1 MANSTLKTRI
11 VINNKPAADWGRDTE
26 TIWLKGEFLVES
38 DTRKIKI
45 GDGVNK
51 YSALKYANMT
61 PEEVD
66 ALVKQSSHSH
76 SNKAILDATTASFTT
91 ALKSKLDGIA
101 AGAEANVQSDWNIL
115 DSSSDAFIKNKP
127 TSMPA
132 SDVHEWAK
140 AETKPTYTATEVGAD
155 PTGSSAKAL
164 TDAKSYADKKVAD
177 LVNGA
182 PGTMDT
188 LKEVSDALDA
198 NKDVVDALNAA
209 IGNKANQ
216 SDLTAHTEN
225 VDIHVTK
232 EKKTA
237 WDSAATHAGSA
248 HAPVNSERNTITSI
262 KKNGS
267 AVPINE
273 DRSVDISVPT
283 KVSQLANDA
292 GYKTTDNNTT
302 YSLGVAANSSANGT
316 AKIRLTGSD
325 TKTTDIAIK
334 GTGSTSV
341 TTDAE
346 GNLIVTSADTKYTH
360 PTGDGNLHVPA
371 TGTTNNGKVL
381 KAGATAGSAAWAQ
394 LTKAD
399 VGLGNVD
406 NTSDATKSV
415 ASAAKLTTA
424 RNINVGGAVTA
435 TAASFNGSA
444 DATINVTSLNAAK
457 LVLNSGD
464 VLILDGSI

>member
-11 VINNKPAADWGRDTE
+11 VINNKPAADWGKDTE

-164 TDAKSYADKKVAD
+164 TDAKSYADKKVAA

-182 PGTMDT
+182 PETMDT

-216 SDLTAHTEN
+216 SDLTAHTGN

-237 WDSAATHAGSA
+237 WDSAATHAGTA
-248 HAPVNSERNTITSI
+248 HAPSNAERNTIVSV
-262 KKNGS
+262 KKNGEEV
-267 AVPINE
+267 VPGV
-273 DRSVDISVPT
+273 DRSVDIKVPT
-283 KVSQLANDA
+283 KTSELTNDA
-292 GYKTTDNNTT
+292 GFITKA
-302 YSLGVAANSSANGT
+302 YS
-316 AKIRLTGSD
+316 
-325 TKTTDIAIK
+325 
-334 GTGSTSV
+334 
-341 TTDAE
+341 
-346 GNLIVTSADTKYTH
+346 H

-371 TGTTNNGKVL
+371 TGTTNNEKVL
-381 KAGATAGSAAWAQ
+381 KAGATAGSATWSQ
-394 LTKAD
+394 LTKSD
-399 VGLGNVD
+399 VGLNNVD

-444 DATINVTSLNAAK
+444 NATINVTSLNAAK

>member
-11 VINNKPAADWGRDTE
+11 VINNKPAADWGKDTE

-164 TDAKSYADKKVAD
+164 TDAKSYADKKVAA

-182 PGTMDT
+182 PETMDT

-216 SDLTAHTEN
+216 SDLTAHTGN
-225 VDIHVTK
+225 SDIHVTK
-232 EKKTA
+232 EKKTS
-237 WDSAATHAGSA
+237 WDSAATHAGTA
-248 HAPVNSERNTITSI
+248 HAPSNAERNTIVSV
-262 KKNGS
+262 KKNGEEV
-267 AVPINE
+267 VPGV
-273 DRSVDISVPT
+273 DRSVDIKVPT
-283 KVSQLANDA
+283 KTSELTNDS
-292 GYKTTDNNTT
+292 GY
-302 YSLGVAANSSANGT
+302 
-316 AKIRLTGSD
+316 I
-325 TKTTDIAIK
+325 TKAY
-334 GTGSTSV
+334 V
-341 TTDAE
+341 
-346 GNLIVTSADTKYTH
+346 H
-360 PTGDGNLHVPA
+360 PTGDGNMHVPA
-371 TGTTNNGKVL
+371 TGTSNNEKVL

-406 NTSDATKSV
+406 NTADVNKNVATATKL
-415 ASAAKLTTA
+415 KTA
-424 RNINVGGAVTA
+424 RNINVSGAVT
-435 TAASFNGSA
+435 GSA
-444 DATINVTSLNAAK
+444 APFDGSANATINVTSVNAIK
-457 LVLNSGD
+457 LVLNPGD
-464 VLILDGSI
+464 TLILDGTM

>member
-11 VINNKPAADWGRDTE
+11 VINNKPAADWGKDTE

-164 TDAKSYADKKVAD
+164 TDAKSYADKKVAA

-182 PGTMDT
+182 PETMDT

-216 SDLTAHTEN
+216 SDLTAHTGN

-237 WDSAATHAGSA
+237 WDSAATHAGTA
-248 HAPVNSERNTITSI
+248 HAPSNAERNTIVSV
-262 KKNGS
+262 KKNGEEV
-267 AVPINE
+267 VPGV
-273 DRSVDISVPT
+273 DRSVDIKVPT
-283 KVSQLANDA
+283 KTSELTNDA
-292 GYKTTDNNTT
+292 GFITKA
-302 YSLGVAANSSANGT
+302 YS
-316 AKIRLTGSD
+316 
-325 TKTTDIAIK
+325 
-334 GTGSTSV
+334 
-341 TTDAE
+341 
-346 GNLIVTSADTKYTH
+346 H

-371 TGTTNNGKVL
+371 TGITNNGKVL
-381 KAGATAGSAAWAQ
+381 KAGATTGSATWSQ
-394 LTKAD
+394 LTKSD
-399 VGLGNVD
+399 VGLNNVD

-444 DATINVTSLNAAK
+444 NATINVTSLNAAK

>member
-11 VINNKPAADWGRDTE
+11 VINNKPAADWGKDTE

-164 TDAKSYADKKVAD
+164 TDAKSYADKKVAA

-182 PGTMDT
+182 PETMDT

-216 SDLTAHTEN
+216 SDLTAHTGN

-237 WDSAATHAGSA
+237 WDSAATHAGTA
-248 HAPVNSERNTITSI
+248 HAPSNAERNTIVSV
-262 KKNGS
+262 KKNGEEV
-267 AVPINE
+267 VPGV
-273 DRSVDISVPT
+273 DRSVDIKVPT
-283 KVSQLANDA
+283 KTSELTNDA
-292 GYKTTDNNTT
+292 GFITKA
-302 YSLGVAANSSANGT
+302 YS
-316 AKIRLTGSD
+316 
-325 TKTTDIAIK
+325 
-334 GTGSTSV
+334 
-341 TTDAE
+341 
-346 GNLIVTSADTKYTH
+346 H
-360 PTGDGNLHVPA
+360 PTDDGNLHVPA

-444 DATINVTSLNAAK
+444 NATINVTSLNAAK

>member
-216 SDLTAHTEN
+216 SDLTAHTGN

-237 WDSAATHAGSA
+237 WDSAATHAGTA
-248 HAPVNSERNTITSI
+248 HAPSNAERNTIVSV
-262 KKNGS
+262 KKNGEEV
-267 AVPINE
+267 VPGV
-273 DRSVDISVPT
+273 DRSVDIKVPT
-283 KVSQLANDA
+283 KTSELTNDS
-292 GYKTTDNNTT
+292 GY
-302 YSLGVAANSSANGT
+302 
-316 AKIRLTGSD
+316 I
-325 TKTTDIAIK
+325 TKAY
-334 GTGSTSV
+334 V
-341 TTDAE
+341 
-346 GNLIVTSADTKYTH
+346 H

-381 KAGATAGSAAWAQ
+381 KAGATAGSATWSQ
-394 LTKAD
+394 LTKSD
-399 VGLGNVD
+399 VGLNNVD
-406 NTSDATKSV
+406 NTADANKNV
-415 ASAAKLTTA
+415 ATAVKLKTA
-424 RNINVGGAVTA
+424 RNVNVSGAVTG
-435 TAASFNGSA
+435 TAIPFDGSA
-444 DATINVTSLNAAK
+444 DATINVTSVNAIK
-457 LVLNSGD
+457 LVLNPGD
-464 VLILDGSI
+464 TLILDGTI

>member
-11 VINNKPAADWGRDTE
+11 VINNKPAADWGKDTE

-164 TDAKSYADKKVAD
+164 TDAKSYADKKVAA

-182 PGTMDT
+182 PETMDT

-216 SDLTAHTEN
+216 SDLTAHTGN

-237 WDSAATHAGSA
+237 WDSAATHAGTA
-248 HAPVNSERNTITSI
+248 HAPSNAERNTIVSV
-262 KKNGS
+262 KKNGEEV
-267 AVPINE
+267 VPGV
-273 DRSVDISVPT
+273 DRSVDIKVPT
-283 KVSQLANDA
+283 KTSELTNDA
-292 GYKTTDNNTT
+292 GFITKA
-302 YSLGVAANSSANGT
+302 YS
-316 AKIRLTGSD
+316 
-325 TKTTDIAIK
+325 
-334 GTGSTSV
+334 
-341 TTDAE
+341 
-346 GNLIVTSADTKYTH
+346 H
-360 PTGDGNLHVPA
+360 PTDDGNLHVPA

-381 KAGATAGSAAWAQ
+381 KAGATAGSATWSQ
-394 LTKAD
+394 LTKSD
-399 VGLGNVD
+399 VGLNNVD

-444 DATINVTSLNAAK
+444 NATINVTSLNAAK

>member
-1 MANSTLKTRI
+1 
-11 VINNKPAADWGRDTE
+11 
-26 TIWLKGEFLVES
+26 
-38 DTRKIKI
+38 
-45 GDGVNK
+45 
-51 YSALKYANMT
+51 
-61 PEEVD
+61 
-66 ALVKQSSHSH
+66 
-76 SNKAILDATTASFTT
+76 
-91 ALKSKLDGIA
+91 
-101 AGAEANVQSDWNIL
+101 
-115 DSSSDAFIKNKP
+115 
-127 TSMPA
+127 
-132 SDVHEWAK
+132 
-140 AETKPTYTATEVGAD
+140 
-155 PTGSSAKAL
+155 
-164 TDAKSYADKKVAD
+164 
-177 LVNGA
+177 
-182 PGTMDT
+182 
-188 LKEVSDALDA
+188 
-198 NKDVVDALNAA
+198 
-209 IGNKANQ
+209 
-216 SDLTAHTEN
+216 
-225 VDIHVTK
+225 
-232 EKKTA
+232 
-237 WDSAATHAGSA
+237 
-248 HAPVNSERNTITSI
+248 
-262 KKNGS
+262 
-267 AVPINE
+267 
-273 DRSVDISVPT
+273 
-283 KVSQLANDA
+283 
-292 GYKTTDNNTT
+292 
-302 YSLGVAANSSANGT
+302 
-316 AKIRLTGSD
+316 LTGSD

-334 GTGSTSV
+334 GAGSTSV

>member
-11 VINNKPAADWGRDTE
+11 VINNKPAADWGKDTE

-164 TDAKSYADKKVAD
+164 TDAKSYADKKVAA

-182 PGTMDT
+182 PETMDT

-216 SDLTAHTEN
+216 SDLTAHTGN

-237 WDSAATHAGSA
+237 WDSAATHAGTA
-248 HAPVNSERNTITSI
+248 HAPSNAERNTIVSV
-262 KKNGS
+262 KKNGEEV
-267 AVPINE
+267 VPGV
-273 DRSVDISVPT
+273 DRSVDIKVPT
-283 KVSQLANDA
+283 KTSELTNDA
-292 GYKTTDNNTT
+292 GFITKA
-302 YSLGVAANSSANGT
+302 YS
-316 AKIRLTGSD
+316 
-325 TKTTDIAIK
+325 
-334 GTGSTSV
+334 
-341 TTDAE
+341 
-346 GNLIVTSADTKYTH
+346 H

-371 TGTTNNGKVL
+371 TGATNNGKVL
-381 KAGATAGSAAWAQ
+381 KAGATAGSATWSQ
-394 LTKAD
+394 LTKSD
-399 VGLGNVD
+399 VGLNNVD

-444 DATINVTSLNAAK
+444 NATINVTSLNAAK

>member
-11 VINNKPAADWGRDTE
+11 VINNKPAADWGKDTE

-155 PTGSSAKAL
+155 PTGSSAKVL
-164 TDAKSYADKKVAD
+164 TDAKSYADKKVAA

-182 PGTMDT
+182 PETMDT

-216 SDLTAHTEN
+216 SDLTAHTGN

-237 WDSAATHAGSA
+237 WDSAATHAGTA
-248 HAPVNSERNTITSI
+248 HAPSNAERNTIVSV
-262 KKNGS
+262 KKNGEEV
-267 AVPINE
+267 VPGV
-273 DRSVDISVPT
+273 DRSVDIKVPT
-283 KVSQLANDA
+283 KTSELTNDA
-292 GYKTTDNNTT
+292 GFITKA
-302 YSLGVAANSSANGT
+302 YS
-316 AKIRLTGSD
+316 
-325 TKTTDIAIK
+325 
-334 GTGSTSV
+334 
-341 TTDAE
+341 
-346 GNLIVTSADTKYTH
+346 H

-381 KAGATAGSAAWAQ
+381 KAGATAGSATWSQ
-394 LTKAD
+394 LTKSD
-399 VGLGNVD
+399 VGLNNVD

-444 DATINVTSLNAAK
+444 NATINVTSLNAAK

>member
-1 MANSTLKTRI
+1 
-11 VINNKPAADWGRDTE
+11 
-26 TIWLKGEFLVES
+26 
-38 DTRKIKI
+38 
-45 GDGVNK
+45 
-51 YSALKYANMT
+51 MT

-164 TDAKSYADKKVAD
+164 TDAKSYADKKVAA

-182 PGTMDT
+182 PETMDT

-198 NKDVVDALNAA
+198 NKDVVDALKAA

-216 SDLTAHTEN
+216 SDLTAHTGN
-225 VDIHVTK
+225 SDIHVTK
-232 EKKTA
+232 EKKTS
-237 WDSAATHAGSA
+237 WDSAATHAGTA
-248 HAPVNSERNTITSI
+248 HAPSNAERNTIVSV
-262 KKNGS
+262 KKNGEEV
-267 AVPINE
+267 VPGV
-273 DRSVDISVPT
+273 DRSVDIKVPT
-283 KVSQLANDA
+283 KTSELTNDS
-292 GYKTTDNNTT
+292 GY
-302 YSLGVAANSSANGT
+302 
-316 AKIRLTGSD
+316 I
-325 TKTTDIAIK
+325 TKAY
-334 GTGSTSV
+334 V
-341 TTDAE
+341 
-346 GNLIVTSADTKYTH
+346 H
-360 PTGDGNLHVPA
+360 PTGDGNMHVPA
-371 TGTTNNGKVL
+371 TGTSNNGKVL

-406 NTSDATKSV
+406 NTADVNKNVATATKL
-415 ASAAKLTTA
+415 KTA
-424 RNINVGGAVTA
+424 RNINVSGAVT
-435 TAASFNGSA
+435 GSA
-444 DATINVTSLNAAK
+444 APFDGSANATINVTSVNAIK
-457 LVLNSGD
+457 LVLNPGD
-464 VLILDGSI
+464 TLILDGTM

>member
-11 VINNKPAADWGRDTE
+11 VINNKPAADWGKDTE

-216 SDLTAHTEN
+216 SDLTAHTGN

-237 WDSAATHAGSA
+237 WDSAATHAGTA
-248 HAPVNSERNTITSI
+248 HAPSNAERNTIVSV
-262 KKNGS
+262 KKNGEEV
-267 AVPINE
+267 VPGV
-273 DRSVDISVPT
+273 DRSVDIKVPT
-283 KVSQLANDA
+283 KTSELTNDS
-292 GYKTTDNNTT
+292 GY
-302 YSLGVAANSSANGT
+302 
-316 AKIRLTGSD
+316 I
-325 TKTTDIAIK
+325 TKAY
-334 GTGSTSV
+334 V
-341 TTDAE
+341 
-346 GNLIVTSADTKYTH
+346 H

-371 TGTTNNGKVL
+371 TGTINNGKVL
-381 KAGATAGSAAWAQ
+381 KAGATAGSATWSQ
-394 LTKAD
+394 LTKSD
-399 VGLGNVD
+399 VGLNNVD
-406 NTSDATKSV
+406 NTADANKNV
-415 ASAAKLTTA
+415 ATAVKLKTA
-424 RNINVGGAVTA
+424 RNVNVSGAVTG
-435 TAASFNGSA
+435 TAIPFDGSA
-444 DATINVTSLNAAK
+444 DAIINVTSVNAIK
-457 LVLNSGD
+457 LVLNPGD
-464 VLILDGSI
+464 TLILDGTI

>member
-11 VINNKPAADWGRDTE
+11 VINNKPAADWGKDTE

-76 SNKAILDATTASFTT
+76 GNKAILDATTASFTT

-155 PTGSSAKAL
+155 PKGSSTKAL

-182 PGTMDT
+182 PETMDT

-216 SDLTAHTEN
+216 SDLTAHTGN

-237 WDSAATHAGSA
+237 WDSAATHAGTA
-248 HAPVNSERNTITSI
+248 HAPSNAERNTIVTGNVDIHVTKEKKTAWDSAATHAGTAHAPSNAERNTI
-262 KKNGS
+262 VSVKKNGEEV
-267 AVPINE
+267 VPGV
-273 DRSVDISVPT
+273 DRSVDIKVPT
-283 KVSQLANDA
+283 KTSELTNDS
-292 GYKTTDNNTT
+292 GY
-302 YSLGVAANSSANGT
+302 
-316 AKIRLTGSD
+316 I
-325 TKTTDIAIK
+325 TKAY
-334 GTGSTSV
+334 V
-341 TTDAE
+341 
-346 GNLIVTSADTKYTH
+346 H

-381 KAGATAGSAAWAQ
+381 KAGATAGSATWTQ
-394 LTKAD
+394 LTKND
-399 VGLGNVD
+399 VGLNAVD
-406 NTSDATKSV
+406 NTADENKNVATAV
-415 ASAAKLTTA
+415 KLKTA
-424 RNINVGGAVTA
+424 RNINVSGAVTGTA
-435 TAASFNGSA
+435 TPFDGSG
-444 DATINVTSLNAAK
+444 DATINVTSVNAIK
-457 LVLNSGD
+457 LVLNPGD
-464 VLILDGSI
+464 TLILDGTV

>member
-164 TDAKSYADKKVAD
+164 TDAKSYADKKVAA

-216 SDLTAHTEN
+216 SDLTAHTGN

-237 WDSAATHAGSA
+237 WDSAATHAGTA
-248 HAPVNSERNTITSI
+248 HAPSNAERNTIVSV
-262 KKNGS
+262 KKNGEEV
-267 AVPINE
+267 VPGV
-273 DRSVDISVPT
+273 DRSVDIKVPT
-283 KVSQLANDA
+283 KTSELTNDS
-292 GYKTTDNNTT
+292 GY
-302 YSLGVAANSSANGT
+302 
-316 AKIRLTGSD
+316 I
-325 TKTTDIAIK
+325 TKAY
-334 GTGSTSV
+334 V
-341 TTDAE
+341 
-346 GNLIVTSADTKYTH
+346 H

-381 KAGATAGSAAWAQ
+381 KAGATAGSATWSQ
-394 LTKAD
+394 LTKSD
-399 VGLGNVD
+399 VGLNNVD
-406 NTSDATKSV
+406 NTADANKNV
-415 ASAAKLTTA
+415 ATAVKLKTA
-424 RNINVGGAVTA
+424 RNVNVSGAVTG
-435 TAASFNGSA
+435 TAIPFDGSA
-444 DATINVTSLNAAK
+444 DAIINVTSVNAIK
-457 LVLNSGD
+457 LVLNPGD
-464 VLILDGSI
+464 TLILDGTI

>member
-66 ALVKQSSHSH
+66 DLVKQSSHSH
-76 SNKAILDATTASFTT
+76 GNKAILDATTASFTT

-164 TDAKSYADKKVAD
+164 TDAKSYADKKVAA

-182 PGTMDT
+182 PETMDT

-216 SDLTAHTEN
+216 SDLTAHTGN

-237 WDSAATHAGSA
+237 WDSAATHAGTA
-248 HAPVNSERNTITSI
+248 HAPSNAERNTIVSV
-262 KKNGS
+262 KKNGEEV
-267 AVPINE
+267 VPGV
-273 DRSVDISVPT
+273 DRSVDIKVPT
-283 KVSQLANDA
+283 KTSELTNDS
-292 GYKTTDNNTT
+292 GY
-302 YSLGVAANSSANGT
+302 
-316 AKIRLTGSD
+316 I
-325 TKTTDIAIK
+325 TKAY
-334 GTGSTSV
+334 V
-341 TTDAE
+341 
-346 GNLIVTSADTKYTH
+346 H
-360 PTGDGNLHVPA
+360 PTGDGNMHVPA
-371 TGTTNNGKVL
+371 TGTSNNGKVL
-381 KAGATAGSAAWAQ
+381 KAGATAGSAAWVQ

-406 NTSDATKSV
+406 NTADVNKNVATATKL
-415 ASAAKLTTA
+415 KTA
-424 RNINVGGAVTA
+424 RNINVSGAVT
-435 TAASFNGSA
+435 GSA
-444 DATINVTSLNAAK
+444 VPFDGSANATINVTSVNAIK
-457 LVLNSGD
+457 LVLNPGD
-464 VLILDGSI
+464 TLILDGTM

>member
-11 VINNKPAADWGRDTE
+11 VINNKPAADWGKDTE

-132 SDVHEWAK
+132 SDVYEWAK

-164 TDAKSYADKKVAD
+164 TDAKSYADKKVAA

-182 PGTMDT
+182 PETMDT

-216 SDLTAHTEN
+216 SDLTTHTGN

-237 WDSAATHAGSA
+237 WDSAATHAGTA
-248 HAPVNSERNTITSI
+248 HAPSNAERNTIVSV
-262 KKNGS
+262 KKNGEEV
-267 AVPINE
+267 VPGV
-273 DRSVDISVPT
+273 DRSVDIKVPT
-283 KVSQLANDA
+283 KTSELTNDA
-292 GYKTTDNNTT
+292 GFITKA
-302 YSLGVAANSSANGT
+302 YS
-316 AKIRLTGSD
+316 
-325 TKTTDIAIK
+325 
-334 GTGSTSV
+334 
-341 TTDAE
+341 
-346 GNLIVTSADTKYTH
+346 H

-381 KAGATAGSAAWAQ
+381 KAGATAGSATWSQ
-394 LTKAD
+394 LTKSD
-399 VGLGNVD
+399 VGLNNVD

-444 DATINVTSLNAAK
+444 NATINVTSLNAAK

>member
-1 MANSTLKTRI
+1 MANTTLKTRI
-11 VINNKPAADWGRDTE
+11 LLNNKTAAEWAKDTE
-26 TIWLKGEFLVES
+26 TVWLKGEFLVES
-38 DTRKIKI
+38 DTKKCKI
-45 GDGVNK
+45 GDGVKK
-51 YSALKYANMT
+51 YNELTYAYLT
-61 PEEVD
+61 PEEVNSIV
-66 ALVKQSSHSH
+66 AQSSHTH

-91 ALKSKLDGIA
+91 ALLQKLNAIA
-101 AGAEANVQSDWNIL
+101 AGAEVNVQSDWNIT

-132 SDVHEWAK
+132 SDVSAWAK
-140 AETKPTYTATEVGAD
+140 APTKPKYTATEVGAD

-164 TDAKSYADKKVAD
+164 TDAKAYADQKIAD
-177 LVNGA
+177 LVNDA
-182 PGTMDT
+182 PETMDT

-198 NKDVVDALNAA
+198 NKNVVDALNSA
-209 IGNKANQ
+209 IGKKANQ
-216 SDLTAHTEN
+216 ADLTTHTGN
-225 VDIHVTK
+225 ADIHVTK

-237 WDSAATHAGSA
+237 WDGAATHAGSA
-248 HAPVNSERNTITSI
+248 HAPVNSERNTIISI

-334 GTGSTSV
+334 GAGSTSV

-415 ASAAKLTTA
+415 ASAAKLATA

>member
-1 MANSTLKTRI
+1 MANSTLRTRI
-11 VINNKPAADWGRDTE
+11 VINNKPAADWERDTE

-76 SNKAILDATTASFTT
+76 GNKAILDATTASFTT

-164 TDAKSYADKKVAD
+164 TDAKSYADKKVAA

-182 PGTMDT
+182 PETMDT

-216 SDLTAHTEN
+216 SDLTAHTGN

-237 WDSAATHAGSA
+237 WDSAATHAGTA
-248 HAPVNSERNTITSI
+248 HAPSNAERNTIVSV
-262 KKNGS
+262 KKNGEEV
-267 AVPINE
+267 VPGV
-273 DRSVDISVPT
+273 DRSVDIKVPT
-283 KVSQLANDA
+283 KTSELTNDS
-292 GYKTTDNNTT
+292 GY
-302 YSLGVAANSSANGT
+302 
-316 AKIRLTGSD
+316 I
-325 TKTTDIAIK
+325 TKAY
-334 GTGSTSV
+334 V
-341 TTDAE
+341 
-346 GNLIVTSADTKYTH
+346 H
-360 PTGDGNLHVPA
+360 PTGDGNMHVPA
-371 TGTTNNGKVL
+371 TGTSNNGKVL
-381 KAGATAGSAAWAQ
+381 KAGATAGSAAWVQ

-406 NTSDATKSV
+406 NTADVNKNVATATKL
-415 ASAAKLTTA
+415 KTA
-424 RNINVGGAVTA
+424 RNINVSGAVT
-435 TAASFNGSA
+435 GSA
-444 DATINVTSLNAAK
+444 VPFDGSANATINVTSVNAIK
-457 LVLNSGD
+457 LVLNPGD
-464 VLILDGSI
+464 TLILDGTM

>member
-11 VINNKPAADWGRDTE
+11 VINNKPAADWGKDTE

-164 TDAKSYADKKVAD
+164 TDAKSYADKKVAA

-182 PGTMDT
+182 PETMDT

-216 SDLTAHTEN
+216 SDLTAHTGN
-225 VDIHVTK
+225 SDIHVTK
-232 EKKTA
+232 EKKTS
-237 WDSAATHAGSA
+237 WDSAATHAGTA
-248 HAPVNSERNTITSI
+248 HAPSNAERNTIVSV
-262 KKNGS
+262 KKNGEEV
-267 AVPINE
+267 VPGV
-273 DRSVDISVPT
+273 DRSVDIKVPT
-283 KVSQLANDA
+283 KTSELTNDS
-292 GYKTTDNNTT
+292 GY
-302 YSLGVAANSSANGT
+302 
-316 AKIRLTGSD
+316 I
-325 TKTTDIAIK
+325 TKAY
-334 GTGSTSV
+334 V
-341 TTDAE
+341 
-346 GNLIVTSADTKYTH
+346 H
-360 PTGDGNLHVPA
+360 PTGDGNMHVPA
-371 TGTTNNGKVL
+371 TGTSNNGKVL

>member
-11 VINNKPAADWGRDTE
+11 VINNKPAADWGKDTE

-76 SNKAILDATTASFTT
+76 GNKAILDATTASFTT

-216 SDLTAHTEN
+216 SDLTAHTGN

-237 WDSAATHAGSA
+237 WDSAATHAGTA
-248 HAPVNSERNTITSI
+248 HAPSNAERNTIVSV
-262 KKNGS
+262 KKNGEEV
-267 AVPINE
+267 VPGV
-273 DRSVDISVPT
+273 DRSVDIKVPT
-283 KVSQLANDA
+283 KTSELTNDS
-292 GYKTTDNNTT
+292 GY
-302 YSLGVAANSSANGT
+302 
-316 AKIRLTGSD
+316 I
-325 TKTTDIAIK
+325 TKAY
-334 GTGSTSV
+334 V
-341 TTDAE
+341 
-346 GNLIVTSADTKYTH
+346 H
-360 PTGDGNLHVPA
+360 PTGDGNMHVPA
-371 TGTTNNGKVL
+371 TGTSNNGKVL
-381 KAGATAGSAAWAQ
+381 KAGATAGSAAWVQ

-406 NTSDATKSV
+406 NTADVNKNVATATKL
-415 ASAAKLTTA
+415 KTA
-424 RNINVGGAVTA
+424 RNINVSGAVT
-435 TAASFNGSA
+435 GSA
-444 DATINVTSLNAAK
+444 VPFDGSANATINVTSVNAIK
-457 LVLNSGD
+457 LVLNPGD
-464 VLILDGSI
+464 TLILDGTM

>member
-11 VINNKPAADWGRDTE
+11 VINNKPAADWGKDTE

-164 TDAKSYADKKVAD
+164 TDAKNYADKKVAA

-182 PGTMDT
+182 PETMDT

-216 SDLTAHTEN
+216 SDLTTHTGN

-237 WDSAATHAGSA
+237 WDSAATHAGTA
-248 HAPVNSERNTITSI
+248 HAPSNAERNTIVSV
-262 KKNGS
+262 KKNGEEV
-267 AVPINE
+267 VPGV
-273 DRSVDISVPT
+273 DRSVDIKVPT
-283 KVSQLANDA
+283 KTSELTNDA
-292 GYKTTDNNTT
+292 GFITKA
-302 YSLGVAANSSANGT
+302 YS
-316 AKIRLTGSD
+316 
-325 TKTTDIAIK
+325 
-334 GTGSTSV
+334 
-341 TTDAE
+341 
-346 GNLIVTSADTKYTH
+346 H

-381 KAGATAGSAAWAQ
+381 KAGETAGSAAWAQ

-444 DATINVTSLNAAK
+444 NATINVTSLNAAK

>member
-11 VINNKPAADWGRDTE
+11 VINNKPAADWGKDTE

-216 SDLTAHTEN
+216 SDLTAHTGN

-237 WDSAATHAGSA
+237 WDSAATHAGTA
-248 HAPVNSERNTITSI
+248 HAPSNAERNTIVSV
-262 KKNGS
+262 KKNGEEV
-267 AVPINE
+267 VPGV
-273 DRSVDISVPT
+273 DRSVDIKVPT
-283 KVSQLANDA
+283 KTSELTNDS
-292 GYKTTDNNTT
+292 GY
-302 YSLGVAANSSANGT
+302 
-316 AKIRLTGSD
+316 I
-325 TKTTDIAIK
+325 TKAY
-334 GTGSTSV
+334 V
-341 TTDAE
+341 
-346 GNLIVTSADTKYTH
+346 H

-381 KAGATAGSAAWAQ
+381 KAGATAGSATWSQ
-394 LTKAD
+394 LTKSD
-399 VGLGNVD
+399 VGLNNVD
-406 NTSDATKSV
+406 NTADANKNV
-415 ASAAKLTTA
+415 ATAVKLKTA
-424 RNINVGGAVTA
+424 RNVNVSGAVTG
-435 TAASFNGSA
+435 TAIPFDGSA
-444 DATINVTSLNAAK
+444 DATINVTSVNAIK
-457 LVLNSGD
+457 LVLNPGD
-464 VLILDGSI
+464 TLILDGTI

>member
-11 VINNKPAADWGRDTE
+11 VINNKPAADWGKDTE

-127 TSMPA
+127 TSMPD

-164 TDAKSYADKKVAD
+164 TDAKSYADKKVAA

-182 PGTMDT
+182 PETMDT

-198 NKDVVDALNAA
+198 NKNVVDALNAA

-216 SDLTAHTEN
+216 SDLTAHTGN

-237 WDSAATHAGSA
+237 WDSAATHAGTA
-248 HAPVNSERNTITSI
+248 HAPSNAERNTIVSV
-262 KKNGS
+262 KKNGEEV
-267 AVPINE
+267 VPGV
-273 DRSVDISVPT
+273 DRSVDIKVPT
-283 KVSQLANDA
+283 KTSELTNDA
-292 GYKTTDNNTT
+292 GFITKA
-302 YSLGVAANSSANGT
+302 YS
-316 AKIRLTGSD
+316 
-325 TKTTDIAIK
+325 
-334 GTGSTSV
+334 
-341 TTDAE
+341 
-346 GNLIVTSADTKYTH
+346 H

-381 KAGATAGSAAWAQ
+381 KAGATAGSATWSQ
-394 LTKAD
+394 LTKSD
-399 VGLGNVD
+399 VGLNNVD

-444 DATINVTSLNAAK
+444 NATINVTSLNAAK

>member
-1 MANSTLKTRI
+1 M
-11 VINNKPAADWGRDTE
+11 
-26 TIWLKGEFLVES
+26 
-38 DTRKIKI
+38 
-45 GDGVNK
+45 
-51 YSALKYANMT
+51 
-61 PEEVD
+61 
-66 ALVKQSSHSH
+66 
-76 SNKAILDATTASFTT
+76 
-91 ALKSKLDGIA
+91 
-101 AGAEANVQSDWNIL
+101 
-115 DSSSDAFIKNKP
+115 
-127 TSMPA
+127 
-132 SDVHEWAK
+132 
-140 AETKPTYTATEVGAD
+140 
-155 PTGSSAKAL
+155 
-164 TDAKSYADKKVAD
+164 
-177 LVNGA
+177 
-182 PGTMDT
+182 
-188 LKEVSDALDA
+188 
-198 NKDVVDALNAA
+198 
-209 IGNKANQ
+209 
-216 SDLTAHTEN
+216 
-225 VDIHVTK
+225 TK

-237 WDSAATHAGSA
+237 WDGAATHAGSA
-248 HAPVNSERNTITSI
+248 HAPVNSERNTIISI

-334 GTGSTSV
+334 GAGSTSV

>member
-11 VINNKPAADWGRDTE
+11 VINNKPAADWGKDTE

-164 TDAKSYADKKVAD
+164 TDAKSYADKKVAA

-182 PGTMDT
+182 PETMDT

-198 NKDVVDALNAA
+198 NKNVVDALNAA

-216 SDLTAHTEN
+216 SDLTAHTGN

-237 WDSAATHAGSA
+237 WDSAATHAGTA
-248 HAPVNSERNTITSI
+248 HAPSNAERNTIVSV
-262 KKNGS
+262 KKNGEEV
-267 AVPINE
+267 VPGV
-273 DRSVDISVPT
+273 DRSVDIKVPT
-283 KVSQLANDA
+283 KTSELTNDA
-292 GYKTTDNNTT
+292 GFITKA
-302 YSLGVAANSSANGT
+302 YS
-316 AKIRLTGSD
+316 
-325 TKTTDIAIK
+325 
-334 GTGSTSV
+334 
-341 TTDAE
+341 
-346 GNLIVTSADTKYTH
+346 H

-371 TGTTNNGKVL
+371 TGRTNNGKVL
-381 KAGATAGSAAWAQ
+381 KAGATAGSATWSQ
-394 LTKAD
+394 LTKSD
-399 VGLGNVD
+399 VGLNNVD

-444 DATINVTSLNAAK
+444 NATINVTSLNAAK

>member
-216 SDLTAHTEN
+216 SDLTAHTGN

-237 WDSAATHAGSA
+237 WDSAATHAGTA
-248 HAPVNSERNTITSI
+248 HAPSNAERNTIVSV
-262 KKNGS
+262 KKNGEEV
-267 AVPINE
+267 VPGV
-273 DRSVDISVPT
+273 DRSVDIKVPT
-283 KVSQLANDA
+283 KTSELTNDS
-292 GYKTTDNNTT
+292 GY
-302 YSLGVAANSSANGT
+302 
-316 AKIRLTGSD
+316 I
-325 TKTTDIAIK
+325 TKAY
-334 GTGSTSV
+334 V
-341 TTDAE
+341 
-346 GNLIVTSADTKYTH
+346 H
-360 PTGDGNLHVPA
+360 PTGDGNMHVPA
-371 TGTTNNGKVL
+371 TGTSNNGKVL
-381 KAGATAGSAAWAQ
+381 KAGATAGSAAWVQ

-406 NTSDATKSV
+406 NTADVNKNVATATKL
-415 ASAAKLTTA
+415 KTA
-424 RNINVGGAVTA
+424 RNINVSGAVT
-435 TAASFNGSA
+435 GSA
-444 DATINVTSLNAAK
+444 VPFDGSANATINVTSVNAIK
-457 LVLNSGD
+457 LVLNPGD
-464 VLILDGSI
+464 TLILDGTM

>member
-11 VINNKPAADWGRDTE
+11 VINNKPAADWGKDTE

-164 TDAKSYADKKVAD
+164 TDAKSYADKKVAA

-182 PGTMDT
+182 PETMDT

-216 SDLTAHTEN
+216 SDLTAHTGN

-237 WDSAATHAGSA
+237 WDSAATHAGTA
-248 HAPVNSERNTITSI
+248 HAPSNAERNTIVSV
-262 KKNGS
+262 KKNGEEV
-267 AVPINE
+267 VPGV
-273 DRSVDISVPT
+273 DRSVDIKVPT
-283 KVSQLANDA
+283 KTSELTNDA
-292 GYKTTDNNTT
+292 GFITKA
-302 YSLGVAANSSANGT
+302 YS
-316 AKIRLTGSD
+316 
-325 TKTTDIAIK
+325 
-334 GTGSTSV
+334 
-341 TTDAE
+341 
-346 GNLIVTSADTKYTH
+346 H

-371 TGTTNNGKVL
+371 TGKTNNGKVL

-444 DATINVTSLNAAK
+444 NATINVTSLNAAK

>member
-11 VINNKPAADWGRDTE
+11 VINNKPAADWGKDTE

-164 TDAKSYADKKVAD
+164 TDAKSYADKKVAA

-182 PGTMDT
+182 PETMDT

-216 SDLTAHTEN
+216 SDLTTHTGN

-237 WDSAATHAGSA
+237 WDSAATHAGTA
-248 HAPVNSERNTITSI
+248 HAPSNAERNTIVSV
-262 KKNGS
+262 KKNGEEV
-267 AVPINE
+267 VPGV
-273 DRSVDISVPT
+273 DRSVDIKVPT
-283 KVSQLANDA
+283 KTSELTNDA
-292 GYKTTDNNTT
+292 GFITKA
-302 YSLGVAANSSANGT
+302 YS
-316 AKIRLTGSD
+316 
-325 TKTTDIAIK
+325 
-334 GTGSTSV
+334 
-341 TTDAE
+341 
-346 GNLIVTSADTKYTH
+346 H

>member
-11 VINNKPAADWGRDTE
+11 VINNKPAAEWGRDTE

-76 SNKAILDATTASFTT
+76 GNKAILDATTASFTT

-164 TDAKSYADKKVAD
+164 TDAKSYADKKVAA

-182 PGTMDT
+182 PETMDT

-216 SDLTAHTEN
+216 SDLTAHTGN

-237 WDSAATHAGSA
+237 WDSAATHAGTA
-248 HAPVNSERNTITSI
+248 HAPSNAERNTIVSV
-262 KKNGS
+262 KKNGEEV
-267 AVPINE
+267 VPGV
-273 DRSVDISVPT
+273 DRSVDIKVPT
-283 KVSQLANDA
+283 KTSELTNDS
-292 GYKTTDNNTT
+292 GY
-302 YSLGVAANSSANGT
+302 
-316 AKIRLTGSD
+316 I
-325 TKTTDIAIK
+325 
-334 GTGSTSV
+334 
-341 TTDAE
+341 
-346 GNLIVTSADTKYTH
+346 
-360 PTGDGNLHVPA
+360 
-371 TGTTNNGKVL
+371 
-381 KAGATAGSAAWAQ
+381 
-394 LTKAD
+394 TKAY
-399 VGLGNVD
+399 VL
-406 NTSDATKSV
+406 
-415 ASAAKLTTA
+415 
-424 RNINVGGAVTA
+424 
-435 TAASFNGSA
+435 
-444 DATINVTSLNAAK
+444 SL
-457 LVLNSGD
+457 
-464 VLILDGSI
+464 IHI

>member
-76 SNKAILDATTASFTT
+76 GNKAILDATTASFTT

-164 TDAKSYADKKVAD
+164 TDAKSYADKKVAA

-182 PGTMDT
+182 PETMDT

-216 SDLTAHTEN
+216 SDLTAHTGN

-237 WDSAATHAGSA
+237 WDSAATHAETA
-248 HAPVNSERNTITSI
+248 HAPSNAERNTIVSV
-262 KKNGS
+262 KKNGEEV
-267 AVPINE
+267 VPGV
-273 DRSVDISVPT
+273 DRSVDIKVPT
-283 KVSQLANDA
+283 KTSELTNDS
-292 GYKTTDNNTT
+292 GY
-302 YSLGVAANSSANGT
+302 
-316 AKIRLTGSD
+316 I
-325 TKTTDIAIK
+325 TKAY
-334 GTGSTSV
+334 V
-341 TTDAE
+341 
-346 GNLIVTSADTKYTH
+346 H
-360 PTGDGNLHVPA
+360 PTGDGNMHVPA
-371 TGTTNNGKVL
+371 TGTSNNGKVL
-381 KAGATAGSAAWAQ
+381 KAGATAGSAAWVQ

-406 NTSDATKSV
+406 NTADVNKNVATATKL
-415 ASAAKLTTA
+415 KTA
-424 RNINVGGAVTA
+424 RNINVSGAVT
-435 TAASFNGSA
+435 GSA
-444 DATINVTSLNAAK
+444 VPFDGSANATINVTSVNAIK
-457 LVLNSGD
+457 LVLNPGD
-464 VLILDGSI
+464 TLILDGTM

>member
-11 VINNKPAADWGRDTE
+11 VINNKPAADWGKDTE

-164 TDAKSYADKKVAD
+164 TDAKSYADKKVAA

-182 PGTMDT
+182 PETMDT

-216 SDLTAHTEN
+216 SDLTAHTGN

-237 WDSAATHAGSA
+237 WDSAATHAGTA
-248 HAPVNSERNTITSI
+248 HAPSNAERNTIVSV
-262 KKNGS
+262 KKNGEEV
-267 AVPINE
+267 VPGV
-273 DRSVDISVPT
+273 DRSVDIKVPT
-283 KVSQLANDA
+283 KTSELTNDA
-292 GYKTTDNNTT
+292 GFITKA
-302 YSLGVAANSSANGT
+302 YS
-316 AKIRLTGSD
+316 
-325 TKTTDIAIK
+325 
-334 GTGSTSV
+334 
-341 TTDAE
+341 
-346 GNLIVTSADTKYTH
+346 H

-381 KAGATAGSAAWAQ
+381 KAGATDGSATWSQ
-394 LTKAD
+394 LTKSD
-399 VGLGNVD
+399 VGLNNVD

-444 DATINVTSLNAAK
+444 NATINVTSLNAAK

>member
-11 VINNKPAADWGRDTE
+11 VINNKPAADWGKDTE

-164 TDAKSYADKKVAD
+164 TDAKSYADKKVAA

-182 PGTMDT
+182 PETMDT

-216 SDLTAHTEN
+216 SDLTAHTGN
-225 VDIHVTK
+225 SDIHVTK
-232 EKKTA
+232 EKKTS
-237 WDSAATHAGSA
+237 WDSAATHAGTA
-248 HAPVNSERNTITSI
+248 HAPSNAERNTIVSV
-262 KKNGS
+262 KKNGEEV
-267 AVPINE
+267 VPGV
-273 DRSVDISVPT
+273 DRSVDIKVPT
-283 KVSQLANDA
+283 KTSELTNDS
-292 GYKTTDNNTT
+292 GYI
-302 YSLGVAANSSANGT
+302 
-316 AKIRLTGSD
+316 AK
-325 TKTTDIAIK
+325 AY
-334 GTGSTSV
+334 V
-341 TTDAE
+341 
-346 GNLIVTSADTKYTH
+346 H
-360 PTGDGNLHVPA
+360 PTGDGNMHVPA
-371 TGTTNNGKVL
+371 TGTSNNGKVL

-406 NTSDATKSV
+406 NKSSEQIRSELTKDNV
-415 ASAAKLTTA
+415 ETA
-424 RNINVGGAVTA
+424 L
-435 TAASFNGSA
+435 NGSL
-444 DATINVTSLNAAK
+444 DLNTLTIGGHAQLSYDKNKNGLKISF
-457 LVLNSGD
+457 
-464 VLILDGSI
+464 I

>member
-76 SNKAILDATTASFTT
+76 GNKAILDATTASFTT

-164 TDAKSYADKKVAD
+164 TDAKSYADKKVAA

-182 PGTMDT
+182 PETMDT

-216 SDLTAHTEN
+216 SDLTAHTGN

-237 WDSAATHAGSA
+237 WDSAATHAGTA
-248 HAPVNSERNTITSI
+248 HAPSNAERNTIVSV
-262 KKNGS
+262 KKNGEEV
-267 AVPINE
+267 VPGV
-273 DRSVDISVPT
+273 DRSVDIKVPT
-283 KVSQLANDA
+283 KTSELTNDS
-292 GYKTTDNNTT
+292 GY
-302 YSLGVAANSSANGT
+302 
-316 AKIRLTGSD
+316 I
-325 TKTTDIAIK
+325 TKAY
-334 GTGSTSV
+334 V
-341 TTDAE
+341 
-346 GNLIVTSADTKYTH
+346 H
-360 PTGDGNLHVPA
+360 PTGDGNMHVPA
-371 TGTTNNGKVL
+371 TGTSNNGKVL
-381 KAGATAGSAAWAQ
+381 KAGATAGSAAWVQ

-406 NTSDATKSV
+406 NTADVNKNVATATKL
-415 ASAAKLTTA
+415 KTA
-424 RNINVGGAVTA
+424 RNINVSGAVT
-435 TAASFNGSA
+435 GSA
-444 DATINVTSLNAAK
+444 VPFDGSANATINVTSVNAIK
-457 LVLNSGD
+457 LVLNPGD
-464 VLILDGSI
+464 TLILDGTM

>member
-1 MANSTLKTRI
+1 M
-11 VINNKPAADWGRDTE
+11 
-26 TIWLKGEFLVES
+26 
-38 DTRKIKI
+38 
-45 GDGVNK
+45 
-51 YSALKYANMT
+51 
-61 PEEVD
+61 
-66 ALVKQSSHSH
+66 
-76 SNKAILDATTASFTT
+76 
-91 ALKSKLDGIA
+91 
-101 AGAEANVQSDWNIL
+101 
-115 DSSSDAFIKNKP
+115 
-127 TSMPA
+127 
-132 SDVHEWAK
+132 
-140 AETKPTYTATEVGAD
+140 
-155 PTGSSAKAL
+155 
-164 TDAKSYADKKVAD
+164 
-177 LVNGA
+177 
-182 PGTMDT
+182 
-188 LKEVSDALDA
+188 
-198 NKDVVDALNAA
+198 
-209 IGNKANQ
+209 
-216 SDLTAHTEN
+216 
-225 VDIHVTK
+225 TK

-237 WDSAATHAGSA
+237 WDGAATHAGSA
-248 HAPVNSERNTITSI
+248 HAPVNSERNTIISI

-334 GTGSTSV
+334 GAGSTSV

-464 VLILDGSI
+464 VLILDGSINYGGGYAMEATIKVQLKQAVKTESQWRSSNPVIPDGCMAITSDRGNAYKVGDGSSEWNDLSYNTAIAQDVYSWAKQEGKPSYTKSEVGLGNVDNKSSEQIRAELTKKM

>member
-1 MANSTLKTRI
+1 MANSMLKTRI
-11 VINNKPAADWGRDTE
+11 VINNKPAADWGKDTE

-164 TDAKSYADKKVAD
+164 TDAKSYADKKVAA

-182 PGTMDT
+182 PETMDT

-216 SDLTAHTEN
+216 SDLTAHTGN

-237 WDSAATHAGSA
+237 WDSAATHAGTA
-248 HAPVNSERNTITSI
+248 HAPSNAERNTIVSV
-262 KKNGS
+262 KKNGEEI
-267 AVPINE
+267 VPGV
-273 DRSVDISVPT
+273 DRSVDIKVPT
-283 KVSQLANDA
+283 KTSELTNDA
-292 GYKTTDNNTT
+292 GFITKA
-302 YSLGVAANSSANGT
+302 YS
-316 AKIRLTGSD
+316 
-325 TKTTDIAIK
+325 
-334 GTGSTSV
+334 
-341 TTDAE
+341 
-346 GNLIVTSADTKYTH
+346 H

-381 KAGATAGSAAWAQ
+381 KAGATAGSATWSQ
-394 LTKAD
+394 LTKSD
-399 VGLGNVD
+399 VGLNNVD

-444 DATINVTSLNAAK
+444 NATINVTSLNAAK

>member
-11 VINNKPAADWGRDTE
+11 VINNKPAADWAKNTE

-66 ALVKQSSHSH
+66 TLVKQSSHAH

-101 AGAEANVQSDWNIL
+101 AGAEVNVQSDWNVNE
-115 DSSSDAFIKNKP
+115 STSDAFIKNKP
-127 TSMPA
+127 TSLPA

-140 AETKPTYTATEVGAD
+140 AENKPTYTATEVGAD

-182 PGTMDT
+182 PETMDT
-188 LKEVSDALDA
+188 LKEVSDALDK
-198 NKDVVDALNAA
+198 NKDVVDALNAS

-216 SDLTAHTEN
+216 SDLTAHTGN

-237 WDSAATHAGSA
+237 WDTAATHAGQA
-248 HAPVNSERNTITSI
+248 HAPSNAEKNTIVSV
-262 KKNGS
+262 KKNGV
-267 AVPINE
+267 ALVPGE
-273 DRSVDISVPT
+273 DRSVDVTVPT
-283 KVSQLANDA
+283 KTSELTNDS
-292 GYKTTDNNTT
+292 GF
-302 YSLGVAANSSANGT
+302 
-316 AKIRLTGSD
+316 I
-325 TKTTDIAIK
+325 TKA
-334 GTGSTSV
+334 
-341 TTDAE
+341 
-346 GNLIVTSADTKYTH
+346 YTH

-381 KAGATAGSAAWAQ
+381 KAGATAGSAAWSQ
-394 LTKAD
+394 LTKSD
-399 VGLGNVD
+399 VGLNNVE
-406 NTSDATKSV
+406 NTADANKNV
-415 ASAAKLTTA
+415 ATAAKLKTA
-424 RNINVGGAVTA
+424 RKINVSGAVTG
-435 TAASFNGSA
+435 TAATFDGSA
-444 DATINVTSLNAAK
+444 DATINVTSVNAIN
-457 LVLNSGD
+457 LVLNPGD
-464 VLILDGSI
+464 ILILDGTM

>member
-11 VINNKPAADWGRDTE
+11 VINNKPAADWGKDTE

-164 TDAKSYADKKVAD
+164 TDAKSYADKKVAA

-182 PGTMDT
+182 PETMDT

-209 IGNKANQ
+209 IANKANQ
-216 SDLTAHTEN
+216 SDLTAHTGN

-237 WDSAATHAGSA
+237 WDSAATHAGTA
-248 HAPVNSERNTITSI
+248 HAPSNAERNTIVSV
-262 KKNGS
+262 KKNGEEV
-267 AVPINE
+267 VPGV
-273 DRSVDISVPT
+273 DRSVDIKVPT
-283 KVSQLANDA
+283 KTSELTNDA
-292 GYKTTDNNTT
+292 GFITKA
-302 YSLGVAANSSANGT
+302 YS
-316 AKIRLTGSD
+316 
-325 TKTTDIAIK
+325 
-334 GTGSTSV
+334 
-341 TTDAE
+341 
-346 GNLIVTSADTKYTH
+346 H

-381 KAGATAGSAAWAQ
+381 KAGATAGSATWSQ
-394 LTKAD
+394 LTKSD
-399 VGLGNVD
+399 VGLNNVD

-444 DATINVTSLNAAK
+444 NATINVTSLNAAK